1 MESRNATEATGVFR
15 ARRVARRE
23 SVEQAPGAT
32 PASRGRA
39 RYNLGVGT
47 PGDQM
52 ALSSIEQAIGAMAL
66 MDKDEPYGL
75 KPEDA
80 KRRLAEELAR
90 LCHEAGVAPL
100 VIGGLAVNHHGY
112 ARFTADVDLL
122 LSKAEAMPL
131 RRRFKQ
137 EQGWRRHREGFKN
150 TVLDVGVDICVEG
163 ERTSPH
169 SAETFPAP
177 ADLRSVPVRP
187 LPVPELSELIA
198 LKVMS
203 GRARDD
209 ADVVELLKRHR
220 RRMRDLRTAAATRL
234 KTTEARARLDDLLAR
249 AQDEL
254 TRRR

>member
-1 MESRNATEATGVFR
+1 
-15 ARRVARRE
+15 
-23 SVEQAPGAT
+23 
-32 PASRGRA
+32 
-39 RYNLGVGT
+39 
-47 PGDQM
+47 M
-52 ALSSIEQAIGAMAL
+52 AFSSLERAIGAMAL
-66 MDKDEPYGL
+66 MDKNEPYGL

-90 LCHEAGVAPL
+90 LCREAGAAPL

-122 LSKAEAMPL
+122 VSKADAMPL
-131 RRRFKQ
+131 VRRFKQ
-137 EQGWRRHREGFKN
+137 EGGWRRYREGFKN
-150 TVLDVGVDICVEG
+150 TVLDVSVDICVEG
-163 ERTSPH
+163 EPASPR

-177 ADLRSVPVRP
+177 ADLSAVAVRP
-187 LPVPELSELIA
+187 LPVPALSELIA

-220 RRMRDLRTAAATRL
+220 RRIGPLRTAAARRL
-234 KTTEARARLDDLLAR
+234 KTVEARGRLYALVARAR
-249 AQDEL
+249 DEL

>member
-1 MESRNATEATGVFR
+1 
-15 ARRVARRE
+15 
-23 SVEQAPGAT
+23 
-32 PASRGRA
+32 
-39 RYNLGVGT
+39 
-47 PGDQM
+47 M
-52 ALSSIEQAIGAMAL
+52 AFSSIEQAIGAMAL

-80 KRRLAEELAR
+80 KRRLTEELAR
-90 LCHEAGVAPL
+90 VCREAGVAPL

-122 LSKAEAMPL
+122 VSRAEALPL
-131 RRRFKQ
+131 LRRFKQ
-137 EQGWRRHREGFKN
+137 EQGWRRHREGFKS

-163 ERTSPH
+163 ERTSPR
-169 SAETFPAP
+169 SEERFPAP
-177 ADLRSVPVRP
+177 AELRSVSVRP

-220 RRMRDLRTAAATRL
+220 RRIPALRTAAARRL
-234 KTTEARARLDDLLAR
+234 KTHEARARLGALAARAREELAR
-249 AQDEL
+249 
-254 TRRR
+254 RR

>member
-1 MESRNATEATGVFR
+1 VSALRPLVFMM
-15 ARRVARRE
+15 
-23 SVEQAPGAT
+23 T
-32 PASRGRA
+32 
-39 RYNLGVGT
+39 
-47 PGDQM
+47 
-52 ALSSIEQAIGAMAL
+52 LSSLERAIAAMAL

-90 LCHEAGVAPL
+90 LCRDAGAAPL

-122 LSKAEAMPL
+122 VSKADAMPL
-131 RRRFKQ
+131 LRRFKQ
-137 EQGWRRHREGFKN
+137 ETGWRRHREGFKN
-150 TVLDVGVDICVEG
+150 TELDVGVDICVEG
-163 ERTSPH
+163 ELTSPR
-169 SAETFPAP
+169 SGETFPAP
-177 ADLRSVPVRP
+177 ADLRSVGVHP

-220 RRMRDLRTAAATRL
+220 KRIRWLRTAAARRL
-234 KTTEARARLDDLLAR
+234 KTPEARARLDALVAR
-249 AQDEL
+249 AREEL